1 MAWAIVL
8 FVLSSL
14 SYLDLSSFPFSFL
27 LNDKVTHLTLY
38 SVLVGTLRY
47 GYLKSNCSCSY
58 WTIPTI
64 GIIYGVSDEWHQS
77 FVPGRNP
84 SSADLLADVI
94 GLFLGYVLTW
104 WLLTKNRF
112 KGVRSL

>member
-1 MAWAIVL
+1 MWATVL
-8 FVLSSL
+8 FFLSSL
-14 SYLDLSSFPFSFL
+14 SYSDLSSFTFSFP
-27 LNDKVTHLTLY
+27 LNDKVMHLTLY
-38 SVLVGTLRY
+38 SVLGGTLQY
-47 GYLKSNCSCSY
+47 GHLKSNSSCPH
-58 WTIPTI
+58 WTLITI

-94 GLFLGYVLTW
+94 GVFLGYVLTW